1 MGKVSGLMLL
11 GFSLSTTAPLVLATL
26 HESVLVTAPMVAL
39 TLPVALII
47 YLYVKSYWGPEGLYH
62 YASSVS
68 VRLGGVQFYSWLI
81 SYFLYIVY
89 TVDYVDYMVLKV
101 PDQVANALTLIL
113 PLVLS
118 ILVLTGASYAA
129 LLALAIAAL
138 LALAIAQVV
147 LALPIP
153 QLGWALFLA
162 LPSSVNQGLFVNI
175 LSSSLLIVCITLI
188 PYANGDPRSSRYV
201 MYVFLVSAILL
212 VMGSFFKASTI
223 VNQLTSLSYIGLILA
238 EYVAL
243 YNLLFLGFRIKPSRF
258 VVPVLV
264 VLLDAVSLINYNEF
278 YDLTIYPSVS
288 ALYLTLLVSFAVAP
302 IYLTRARPGSSIAVK
317 AAYIALA
324 AVSSLIAAY
333 GAYSVISTSSGVELY
348 ESLAAIVVPIVLGV
362 LKSPS
367 PTR

>member
-1 MGKVSGLMLL
+1 MSKVSGLMLL

-68 VRLGGVQFYSWLI
+68 IRLGGVQFYSWLI

-118 ILVLTGASYAA
+118 ILVLTGVSY
-129 LLALAIAAL
+129 AAL

-162 LPSSVNQGLFVNI
+162 PPSAVNQGLFVNI

-188 PYANGDPRSSRYV
+188 PYANGDSRSSRYV

-243 YNLLFLGFRIKPSRF
+243 YNLLFLGFRIKPSRV

-302 IYLTRARPGSSIAVK
+302 IYLTRARPGSSTAVK

-362 LKSPS
+362 LKPLKSPS

>member
-26 HESVLVTAPMVAL
+26 HESVLVTAPVVAL
-39 TLPVALII
+39 TLSMALIV
-47 YLYVKSYWGPEGLYH
+47 YLYVRSYWGPEGLYH
-62 YASSVS
+62 YTSSVS
-68 VRLGGVQFYSWLI
+68 VRLGGIQFYSWFI

-89 TVDYVDYMVLKV
+89 TVDYVDYMVLKI

-118 ILVLTGASYAA
+118 ILVLTETSYAA
-129 LLALAIAAL
+129 LLALG
-138 LALAIAQVV
+138 IAQVV
-147 LALPIP
+147 MALPIP
-153 QLGWALFLA
+153 QLGWALSLA
-162 LPSSVNQGLFVNI
+162 LPSAVNQGLFVNI

-201 MYVFLVSAILL
+201 MYVFLISAMLL
-212 VMGSFFKASTI
+212 IMGSFFKVSTI

-243 YNLLFLGFRIKPSRF
+243 YNLLFIGFRIKPSRI

-302 IYLTRARPGSSIAVK
+302 IYLTRARPGSSTAVK

-324 AVSSLIAAY
+324 AISSLIAAY

-348 ESLAAIVVPIVLGV
+348 ESLAAIIVPIILGV
-362 LKSPS
+362 LKPLKPPN